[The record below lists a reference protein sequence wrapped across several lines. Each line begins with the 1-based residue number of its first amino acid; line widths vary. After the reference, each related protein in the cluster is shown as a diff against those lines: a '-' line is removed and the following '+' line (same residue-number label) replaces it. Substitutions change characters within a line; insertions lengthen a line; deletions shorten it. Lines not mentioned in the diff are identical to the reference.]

1 MEWIL
6 STLKEIWNWI
16 QSLEGVSTISFG
28 SIITLILNFILKNRA
43 SLKMNAKYNALSK
56 EYKEYAELVQSE
68 KELYTAQLKQY
79 HVIIDDLYDLAL
91 GMKENAKAQSE
102 AMNEAFKN
110 SNLNASAKRL
120 IEELLKTG
128 AETSLGELEITK
140 PDQLPISS
148 SNSEVEEVINNGNV
162 SEGKSDEQ
170 QIFRVK

>member
-79 HVIIDDLYDLAL
+79 HILVRR
-91 GMKENAKAQSE
+91 EAQ
-102 AMNEAFKN
+102 
-110 SNLNASAKRL
+110 R
-120 IEELLKTG
+120 
-128 AETSLGELEITK
+128 
-140 PDQLPISS
+140 
-148 SNSEVEEVINNGNV
+148 
-162 SEGKSDEQ
+162 
-170 QIFRVK
+170 IFLFEHL